1 MLFVLFKYIIVDFL
15 NLVISK
21 LLVMLKFINVIW
33 YVLINIFIYYD
44 IFISE
49 WFLIWII
56 FKFIEVWCR
65 LEIFGLRKDVIIIN
79 NGN

>member
-1 MLFVLFKYIIVDFL
+1 MLFVLFKYIIIDFL
-15 NLVISK
+15 NLVFSK
-21 LLVMLKFINVIW
+21 LLVMLKFINVI

-49 WFLIWII
+49 WFLIRII

>member
-1 MLFVLFKYIIVDFL
+1 MLFVLFKYMIIDFL
-15 NLVISK
+15 NLVFSK
-21 LLVMLKFINVIW
+21 LLEMLKFINVI

-49 WFLIWII
+49 WFLIRII